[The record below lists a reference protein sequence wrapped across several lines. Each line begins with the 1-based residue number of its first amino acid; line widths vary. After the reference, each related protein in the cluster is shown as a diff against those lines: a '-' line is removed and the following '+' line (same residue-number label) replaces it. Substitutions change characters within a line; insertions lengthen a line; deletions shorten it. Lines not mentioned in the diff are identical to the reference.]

1 MPPMRRALPFV
12 IAAAVL
18 AVLVIVVVAMG
29 GDDAPP
35 TTASTGPPQAAVF
48 TVATEFAYAPDL
60 WLAVPNAPIDVTMD
74 NQGTV
79 EHDWTILS
87 ESIDNEAEFTEDLVL
102 FRLYADAGVTAQGT
116 TQPLP
121 AGTYQI
127 ICTIPGHFTAGQEGI
142 LRVTTG

>member
-1 MPPMRRALPFV
+1 MRRAFPFV
-12 IAAAVL
+12 IAAFVL
-18 AVLVIVVVAMG
+18 AVLVIVVVAAG
-29 GDDAPP
+29 GDDAP
-35 TTASTGPPQAAVF
+35 TAPATTGPPQTAVF

-60 WLAVPNAPIDVTMD
+60 WLAVPDTPIDVTMD

-87 ESIDNEAEFTEDLVL
+87 ESIDGESEFSEDLVL
-102 FRLYADAGVTAQGT
+102 FRLYAEAGDVVEGT

-121 AGTYQI
+121 AGTYQV